1 MSKTSVLGI
10 IFYAVLQQSEK
21 QHFHKKVCLANF
33 QTRFFINR
41 KKILFNY
48 HYKIGNPFFVVFF
61 CEYLVFLENCCNQCF
76 LRNSTIFLQ

>member
-33 QTRFFINR
+33 QKQFFINR
-41 KKILFNY
+41 IK
-48 HYKIGNPFFVVFF
+48 
-61 CEYLVFLENCCNQCF
+61 NCF
-76 LRNSTIFLQ
+76 